1 MQNYRDRLIELL
13 AQKQDYG
20 VEFGDHMETIN
31 NDVLADYLIANG
43 VIVPPCKVGD
53 TVYYFSCYF
62 GTILP
67 YFVENLNIAYLGEKG
82 ENCVYTFEANCNHEN
97 ELLDSIDFESD
108 DIGKTVFLTREEAE
122 KALEEKK

>member
-1 MQNYRDRLIELL
+1 MTCKNCLHYEVCNYHICEETDMTVAECPQFTNRSEWVHLL
-13 AQKQDYG
+13 
-20 VEFGDHMETIN
+20 
-31 NDVLADYLIANG
+31 
-43 VIVPPCKVGD
+43 CKVGD
-53 TVYYFSCYF
+53 TVHYFSGVF

-97 ELLDSIDFESD
+97 ELLDSIDFEPD

-122 KALEEKK
+122 KALGKQKL